1 MGDWGSQPGP
11 ARLRLPTMRGP
22 DQGSEPAQ
30 RTGADAVEPSRG
42 TWGRLRERRWL
53 RWLVDGALILAVF
66 LGISSW
72 QTRDVLKGAP
82 LPELPLTTLDGAP
95 FSMTSLRGKPVVVEV
110 WAPWCGV
117 CGVQTSSVRWFKR
130 LVGDRVHVISLAASY
145 RNVDEVERFMEKHA
159 VDFPVYLAS
168 NEVTQA
174 LAVPAFPTLLFI
186 SADGQIERA
195 SVGFTTVPGML
206 LRLL

>member
-1 MGDWGSQPGP
+1 MTDEAPRADVDAAP
-11 ARLRLPTMRGP
+11 PPRG
-22 DQGSEPAQ
+22 
-30 RTGADAVEPSRG
+30 R
-42 TWGRLRERRWL
+42 WGRMRQQRWF
-53 RWLVDGALILAVF
+53 RWLVDGALVVAVF
-66 LGISSW
+66 LAISSW
-72 QTRDVLKGAP
+72 QSRDVLKGAP
-82 LPELPLTTLDGAP
+82 LPELPLTTLEGSP

-117 CGVQTSSVRWFKR
+117 CRVQTSSMRWFKR
-130 LVGDRVHVISLAASY
+130 LVGDRVHVISLATAY
-145 RNVDEVERFMEKHA
+145 RNVDEVERFMEEHG

-168 NEVTQA
+168 DDVTRA